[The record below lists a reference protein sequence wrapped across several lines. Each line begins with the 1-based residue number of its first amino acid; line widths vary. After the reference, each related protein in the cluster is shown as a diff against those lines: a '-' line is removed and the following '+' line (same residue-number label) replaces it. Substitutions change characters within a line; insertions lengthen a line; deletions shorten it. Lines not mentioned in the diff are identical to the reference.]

1 MKNRYTGIPLFLKSC
16 DPGGEKKHC
25 GKMGDST
32 NDLEKMRNTSTKSR
46 FGDENS
52 KFFEI
57 KP

>member
-1 MKNRYTGIPLFLKSC
+1 
-16 DPGGEKKHC
+16 
-25 GKMGDST
+25 MGDIT
-32 NDLEKMRNTSTKSR
+32 NGLEKLRNTKSR